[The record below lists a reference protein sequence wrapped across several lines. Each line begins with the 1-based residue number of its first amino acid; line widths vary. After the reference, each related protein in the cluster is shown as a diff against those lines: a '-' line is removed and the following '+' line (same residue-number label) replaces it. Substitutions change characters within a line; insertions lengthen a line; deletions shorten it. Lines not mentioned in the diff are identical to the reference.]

1 MKENAGILTID
12 EAQKQKEELCKRCYE
27 RWTPTLIRCGNCM
40 DRKFCYVGQA
50 LVNAARKAA

>member
-1 MKENAGILTID
+1 MKENASILTID

-27 RWTPTLIRCGNCM
+27 RWTPTLIRCGNCFN
-40 DRKFCYVGQA
+40 RKFCHVGQS